1 MLVNQ
6 FERLYKNKQYFFSFT
21 PLYNCTVLYKHNSH
35 EFKGQFAFAPLISKS
50 GLKCLDKVRDQL
62 RTEKDRTKIGWE
74 NLNVPS
80 SPCSGRFYIKKKC
93 MDM

>member
-1 MLVNQ
+1 M
-6 FERLYKNKQYFFSFT
+6 
-21 PLYNCTVLYKHNSH
+21 LYKHNSH

-74 NLNVPS
+74 NLNAVIVFL
-80 SPCSGRFYIKKKC
+80 CRHHLAVVDFILKK
-93 MDM
+93 MYGHNL